1 MKNIRFA
8 RKMTALLIAM
18 LLMAAVPAFAITDQK
33 GEQDTEPAI
42 IVEVA
47 ETPVPAAPDAT
58 PNVPVVTSQPFSVVG
73 NAEVLDDIDD
83 GSKEFYTITTA
94 NNNTF
99 FIVIDKARTSENV
112 YMLAKVDEND
122 LAEFVEG
129 GMPTAA
135 PTQQPQPTVIIQQ
148 PTPAPTPTVIETE
161 PEQEEPE
168 ISSYVVIGALA
179 LAAVIGLY
187 FFKSSKAKKEA
198 MYDDSEGMEYDDSED
213 EASEE

>member
-1 MKNIRFA
+1 MKNICFA
-8 RKMTALLIAM
+8 KKMIALLIAM
-18 LLMAAVPAFAITDQK
+18 LLMASVPAFAITDQK

-47 ETPVPAAPDAT
+47 ETPVPAAPT
-58 PNVPVVTSQPFSVVG
+58 TTQQVVVTTAQPFSVVG

-129 GMPTAA
+129 GMPTAS
-135 PTQQPQPTVIIQQ
+135 PTQQPQSTVIIQQ
-148 PTPAPTPTVIETE
+148 PTPEPTPTVIETE

-168 ISSYVVIGALA
+168 VSSYVIIGILA
-179 LAAVIGLY
+179 LGAVIGLY

>member
-1 MKNIRFA
+1 MKNNRIIR
-8 RKMTALLIAM
+8 KIISLLIAM
-18 LLMAAVPAFAITDQK
+18 LLMASVPAFAITDQK

-47 ETPVPAAPDAT
+47 ETPVPAAPT
-58 PNVPVVTSQPFSVVG
+58 VTQPVVVTTSQPFSVVG

-122 LAEFVEG
+122 LAEFIEG
-129 GMPTAA
+129 GMPTVA
-135 PTQQPQPTVIIQQ
+135 PTPQPQPTVIIQQ

-161 PEQEEPE
+161 PEQEEFE
-168 ISSYVVIGALA
+168 ISSYIVIGVLA
-179 LAAVIGLY
+179 LAAIIGLY

-198 MYDDSEGMEYDDSED
+198 MYDDSEGMEYDDSDD
-213 EASEE
+213 EVSDE

>member
-8 RKMTALLIAM
+8 KKMIALLIAM
-18 LLMAAVPAFAITDQK
+18 LLMASVPAFAITDQK

-47 ETPVPAAPDAT
+47 ETPVPAAPT
-58 PNVPVVTSQPFSVVG
+58 TTQQVVVTTAQPFSVVG

-129 GMPTAA
+129 GMPTAS
-135 PTQQPQPTVIIQQ
+135 PTQQPQSTVIIQQ

-161 PEQEEPE
+161 PEQEESE
-168 ISSYVVIGALA
+168 ISSYVIIGILA

-198 MYDDSEGMEYDDSED
+198 MYDDNEGMEYDDSED